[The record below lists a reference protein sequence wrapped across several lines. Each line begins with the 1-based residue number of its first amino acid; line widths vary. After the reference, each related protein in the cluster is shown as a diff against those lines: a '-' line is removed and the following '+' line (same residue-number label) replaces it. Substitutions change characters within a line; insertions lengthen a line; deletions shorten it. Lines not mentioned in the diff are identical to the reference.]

1 MIPAL
6 IAVGAVVLLAAVAWW
21 AYNGLVQS
29 RNRCDEA
36 WAQVDVQL
44 TRRHDLIPN
53 LVETVKGYAAHE
65 RNTLD
70 AVVAARSGAVS
81 TSASGSPAQQAAA
94 ENLLTGAL
102 KQVFALAEAYPDLK
116 ANRNFQALQEE
127 LSATEDRVAFARQFF
142 NDAVLHYN
150 TRIQTVPRNLVAGP
164 FHFTSREFFTADPA
178 AATPIAVKF

>member
-1 MIPAL
+1 MIPLL
-6 IAVGAVVLLAAVAWW
+6 IVVGVVVLVGLVGWW

-53 LVETVKGYAAHE
+53 LVDTVKGYAAHE
-65 RNTLD
+65 RGTLD
-70 AVVAARSGAVS
+70 AVVAARSGALS
-81 TSASGSPAQQAAA
+81 SADSGSPAQQAAA

-102 KQVFALAEAYPDLK
+102 HHVFALAEAYPDLK

-127 LSATEDRVAFARQFF
+127 LSTTEDRVAFARQFF

-150 TRIQTVPRNLVAGP
+150 TRLQTLPRSIVAGP
-164 FHFTSREFFTADPA
+164 LHFTARGFFDADPGA
-178 AATPIAVKF
+178 AAPIVVQF